1 MRLAKRGVG
10 LLTGSLGVISEAVHA
25 GLALVASRFAL
36 AAVRTSRK
44 PADHEHP
51 YGHGRAENLA
61 SFGEGVSLLV
71 AAIGIA
77 YEGIRRL
84 LGAPVEVDPA
94 LYAIGLM
101 AGTILL
107 EIGRATV
114 LLRSARRWN
123 SPALAAG
130 AQDRMADILSSAGV
144 LGGLVGVRLGFAWA
158 DVAAALLVSLLIFRS
173 AGLLVYRSGDIL
185 IDRAPSGVEEDVR
198 RTIGGVPGV
207 RGVGAVRVRRS

>member
-1 MRLAKRGVG
+1 
-10 LLTGSLGVISEAVHA
+10 
-25 GLALVASRFAL
+25 
-36 AAVRTSRK
+36 
-44 PADHEHP
+44 
-51 YGHGRAENLA
+51 
-61 SFGEGVSLLV
+61 
-71 AAIGIA
+71 
-77 YEGIRRL
+77 
-84 LGAPVEVDPA
+84 
-94 LYAIGLM
+94 
-101 AGTILL
+101 TILL

-130 AQDRMADILSSAGV
+130 AQNRMADILSSAGV

-185 IDRAPSGVEEDVR
+185 IDRAASGVEEDVR

-207 RGVGAVRVRRS
+207 RGVGAVRVRRSGGRMLGDARVSARPTLSVEGAQRLSEDVLEAVGNAHPDLELSLV